1 MVTNLREAKSQLS
14 KLVQMASDG
23 EEIVITV
30 RGRPAARLTSIG
42 PPHRTGPDHAEWAA
56 ELARSAEAVRVSGP
70 QNTSQAFWD
79 ELREDRS

>member
-30 RGRPAARLTSIG
+30 RGQPAARLTSIG
-42 PPHRTGPDHAEWAA
+42 QTDKKIPNHAEWAS
-56 ELARSAEAVRVSGP
+56 ELEETAASVCVDEP
-70 QNTSQAFWD
+70 QNTPQEYWD
-79 ELREDRS
+79 DLREDRH